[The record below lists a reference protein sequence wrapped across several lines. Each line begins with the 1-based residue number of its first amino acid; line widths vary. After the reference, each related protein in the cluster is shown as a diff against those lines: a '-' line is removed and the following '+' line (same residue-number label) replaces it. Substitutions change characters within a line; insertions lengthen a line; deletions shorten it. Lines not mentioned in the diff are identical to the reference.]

1 MTIEEKIRAKKEEIK
16 KANRE
21 LSKLQ
26 DEARAK
32 NEPMTIHI
40 SHSSIGLATEKD
52 PRGRVYNFDCKIV
65 SNKQDLNNVVFLNKV
80 QKAIESLSEKNDE
93 PKSYVDW
100 DKIPKEYNWASID
113 AIPNNPGNGVYR
125 SKPSIVNDYWT
136 NYCDYTRIPFNAFIT
151 NDLPAWDKS
160 LIHRPGIKE

>member
-1 MTIEEKIRAKKEEIK
+1 MTIEDKIRAKKEEIK
-16 KANRE
+16 RVNRE

-32 NEPMTIHI
+32 NDPMKIQTI
-40 SHSSIGLATEKD
+40 SVNVS
-52 PRGRVYNFDCKIV
+52 RNQIV
-65 SNKQDLNNVVFLNKV
+65 SNRYTIEVNVQSNKFPNPE
-80 QKAIESLSEKNDE
+80 KIRLAIESLSESSE